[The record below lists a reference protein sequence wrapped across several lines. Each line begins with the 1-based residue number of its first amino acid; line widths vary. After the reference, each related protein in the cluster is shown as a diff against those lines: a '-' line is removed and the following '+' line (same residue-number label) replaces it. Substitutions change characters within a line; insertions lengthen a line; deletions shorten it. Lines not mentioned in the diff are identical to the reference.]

1 MFAALSMLTCPLP
14 CYDWRS
20 AMKRKGHV
28 IGNGIAVISPEVC
41 EAALA
46 FELARTG
53 MQGIP
58 VGPGGVLSW

>member
-1 MFAALSMLTCPLP
+1 MQ
-14 CYDWRS
+14 
-20 AMKRKGHV
+20 RKGHV